1 LQSHILPTED
11 LTGIYRYAVLLTGVP
26 REAQEVVLQVFSDA
40 AEKIH
45 HFRNG
50 KSCEAWLVAKVRNR
64 LLNRGP
70 QSFAA
75 SAAETA
81 DASASGAPDP
91 AALGF
96 ATRFSRL
103 AEPGRSAL
111 ALLYIGH
118 FSVQEIA
125 QILQLPLEMLAEAVD
140 AARAALCGMETARP
154 AAAQAEEG
162 QP

>member
-1 LQSHILPTED
+1 MQSHILPTED
-11 LTGIYRYAVLLTGVP
+11 LTGIYRYAVLLTGAP
-26 REAQEVVLQVFSDA
+26 REAQDVVLQVFADA

-50 KSCEAWLVAKVRNR
+50 KSCEAWLVAKVRTR

-70 QSFAA
+70 RDSAPP
-75 SAAETA
+75 AAETA
-81 DASASGAPDP
+81 SSSSGSPDP
-91 AALGF
+91 AALEF
-96 ATRFSRL
+96 AARFSRL

-140 AARAALCGMETARP
+140 AARATLRGSETARP
-154 AAAQAEEG
+154 AAAPAEGG